1 MTRVSRIIC
10 LLCYD
15 DNAPFQPFFSR
26 DKISHFDIFDG
37 HAEDVISIIKQ
48 RTRAGYSVD
57 FQVCILHAS
66 KNVFGLTTL
75 SLQDLIGR
83 FTMDSATEFLF
94 GTCVQSLKAN
104 IPYGHNVAF
113 PPPQSSSAKAQTANK
128 FIEAFNES
136 MQVIAEREYIG
147 AIWPLFEISR
157 DKSAAAMKIVSAF
170 LDPIIA
176 AAIEKK
182 RAAEGIATEEKG
194 DVEAETLLD
203 ELLSSTSGTLLRPR
217 FRVCTESLPDPK
229 VLKDET

>member
-1 MTRVSRIIC
+1 
-10 LLCYD
+10 
-15 DNAPFQPFFSR
+15 
-26 DKISHFDIFDG
+26 
-37 HAEDVISIIKQ
+37 
-48 RTRAGYSVD
+48 
-57 FQVCILHAS
+57 
-66 KNVFGLTTL
+66 
-75 SLQDLIGR
+75 
-83 FTMDSATEFLF
+83 MDSATEFLF